1 LRSAQPVANIVRESR
16 FCALLAGDM
25 NYLASSGQLR
35 ASLLRWSLFTIPLVV
50 ALGFLSGRAGGSG
63 PGNPWFDALAKPA
76 IYPPPAAFGIVW
88 SVLYVLMGLALA
100 MVISARGAAG
110 RGIAIA
116 MFVVQLLINLTWSPT
131 FFALHQITVAF
142 WITVVMAVV
151 IALTL
156 VLFWRIRPVAGMLLL
171 PYLAW
176 VCFAAVLTFEFGRL
190 NPEAD
195 GAFGTA
201 KTERVE
207 I

>member
-1 LRSAQPVANIVRESR
+1 
-16 FCALLAGDM
+16 M

-35 ASLLRWSLFTIPLVV
+35 ARLLRWSLFTVPLVV
-50 ALGFLSGRAGGSG
+50 ALGFLAGQVAGSG

-88 SVLYVLMGLALA
+88 SVLYVLMGISLA
-100 MVISARGAAG
+100 MILSARGAAG
-110 RGIAIA
+110 RGLAGA
-116 MFVVQLLINLTWSPT
+116 MFVIQLLINLSWSPT

-142 WITVVMAVV
+142 WITVAMAVA
-151 IALTL
+151 IMLTV
-156 VLFWRIRPVAGMLLL
+156 VLFWRIRPVAGALLL

-190 NPEAD
+190 NPDAD
-195 GAFGTA
+195 GAFGAA
-201 KTERVE
+201 KTVRVA

>member
-1 LRSAQPVANIVRESR
+1 
-16 FCALLAGDM
+16 M

-35 ASLLRWSLFTIPLVV
+35 ASLLRWSLFTVPLIV
-50 ALGFLSGRAGGSG
+50 ALGFLSGQAAGSG
-63 PGNPWFDALAKPA
+63 PGNPWFDALVKPA

-88 SVLYVLMGLALA
+88 SVLYVLMGISLA
-100 MVISARGAAG
+100 MILSARGAAG
-110 RGIAIA
+110 RGLATV
-116 MFVVQLLINLTWSPT
+116 MFVIQLLINLSWSPT
-131 FFALHQITVAF
+131 FFALHQITIAF
-142 WITVVMAVV
+142 WITVAMAVAIV
-151 IALTL
+151 LTV

-190 NPEAD
+190 NPNAD

-201 KTERVE
+201 TTVRVA